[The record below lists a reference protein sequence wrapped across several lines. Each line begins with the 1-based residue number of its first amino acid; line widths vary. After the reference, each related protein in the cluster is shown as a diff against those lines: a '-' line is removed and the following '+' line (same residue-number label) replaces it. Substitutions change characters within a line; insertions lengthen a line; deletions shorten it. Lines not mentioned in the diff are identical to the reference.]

1 LIESKGELVMTH
13 RIRAIAAATGL
24 MAMATGV
31 TPPHVSAQA
40 YPPPGYFR
48 LPATIAGVPAYQG
61 GEGEPCGPE
70 NGNCTATERIIP
82 NGLCGDGSTCRVDMY
97 GVALNG
103 PVQKGVT
110 SYSIYQVEVYVSAAR
125 AARANAQERGAD
137 RDDAN
142 RIVPLLPIVR
152 PADADEWIRG
162 HGDEGVCNL
171 YGGLHYGN
179 MVLYA
184 QALVPSSLRDD
195 QCAATK
201 AWALRVL
208 AALHARSVAWAAK

>member
-1 LIESKGELVMTH
+1 MTPP
-13 RIRAIAAATGL
+13 IRAIAVVTGL

-31 TPPHVSAQA
+31 IPRHVSAQA

-48 LPATIAGVPAYQG
+48 LPAAIAGVPAYQG

-70 NGNCTATERIIP
+70 NGNCTSTERIYP
-82 NGLCGDGSTCRVDMY
+82 NVRCADGSSCRVDMY

-110 SYSIYQVEVYVSAAR
+110 SYSIYQVEVYASAAR
-125 AARANAQERGAD
+125 AARANALDHGAD

-152 PADADEWIRG
+152 PAGADEWIRG
-162 HGDEGVCNL
+162 HGDEGMCNL

-179 MVLYA
+179 MVLSA
-184 QALVPSSLRDD
+184 QALVPSSLRGD

-201 AWALRVL
+201 VWALRVL
-208 AALHARSVAWAAK
+208 AALHTRSVAWAAK